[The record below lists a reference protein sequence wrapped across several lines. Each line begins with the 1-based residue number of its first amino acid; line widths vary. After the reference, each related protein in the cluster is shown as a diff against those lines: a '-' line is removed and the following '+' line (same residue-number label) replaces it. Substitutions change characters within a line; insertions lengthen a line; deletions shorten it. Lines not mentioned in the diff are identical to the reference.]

1 MDIFITFVLTI
12 LIFGVLVF
20 VHEFGHFIV
29 AIKSG
34 VHVDEFAFGFGP
46 KLFSKKWKGVTYRIN
61 SIPLGGYVKM
71 MGDMDGS
78 SFRRYSSKD
87 TDSKD
92 RKFVM
97 DLLSKKGLD
106 KPNSDYSKVMKF
118 VKSQKSKL
126 SDEDYLKLENYM
138 VSEFIPNHPKNFD
151 NKGFLPRFAILVAG
165 VVMNFV
171 LGSLLFYVMFFLTDF
186 TTDMTKVGDP
196 KFIGAEV
203 SSPPVIFTVYK
214 EEYKDLEGS
223 LLISVSDQKLLN
235 ESDFERQLTQN
246 YNKKVNVEIQNS
258 EGIFVREMI
267 LTGDGLYTNFDS
279 EVRDKVLLINVS
291 EDSSAE
297 KAGLVAGDILLTFD
311 GIDLK
316 DSDHLR
322 DLLNEYRGEEVTV
335 QYVSIQGEFKNTELI
350 LPNPE
355 NDEPILGAIPVNNS
369 AYYEDAIRLDYSN
382 NKLFSGVLHATNLVT
397 YNVTAMSSFI
407 GEAIQEKSVQ
417 PVFSKVNSIV
427 AIVDVTHYFVKVDS
441 FISILNL
448 VAMLSVILAFM
459 NILPIPLFDGG
470 HILFLFIEKIRGR
483 KISMEMQNKIGQV
496 VFVLLILLTIAIVL
510 KDILQFEWPK
520 RIVGTVSGIIK

>member
-1 MDIFITFVLTI
+1 MDIFITLVLTI

-46 KLFSKKWKGVTYRIN
+46 KVLSKKWKGVTYRIN

-87 TDSKD
+87 TDKKD
-92 RKFVM
+92 RQFVM
-97 DLLSKKGLD
+97 DLLATKNLD
-106 KPNSDYSKVMKF
+106 KPDSDYPKVLNF
-118 VKSQKSKL
+118 LKSQKSKL
-126 SDEDYLKLENYM
+126 SDKDYLKLENYM

-171 LGSLLFYVMFFLTDF
+171 LGSLLFYVMFLLTDF
-186 TTDMTKVGDP
+186 TIDMTKVGDP

-203 SSPPVIFTVYK
+203 SSPPVIFNVYK

-223 LLISVSDQKLLN
+223 LLLSISNQKLLN
-235 ESDFERQLTQN
+235 EGDFERLLDEN
-246 YNKKVNVEIQNS
+246 YNKKVSVEIQNS
-258 EGIFVREMI
+258 EGISDREMI
-267 LTGDGLYTNFDS
+267 LTGDGLYTNFDD

-297 KAGLVAGDILLTFD
+297 KAGLVVGDILLTLD

-322 DLLNEYRGEEVTV
+322 DLLNEYRGEEVTIEYINLEGV
-335 QYVSIQGEFKNTELI
+335 YKTTKLN
-350 LPNPE
+350 LPNPKD
-355 NDEPILGAIPVNNS
+355 DEPILGAIPVNNS
-369 AYYEDAIRLDYSN
+369 AYYENAIRLDYSN
-382 NKLFSGVLHATNLVT
+382 NKISSGVLHATNLVT
-397 YNVTAMSSFI
+397 YNITAMSSFI
-407 GEAIQEKSVQ
+407 GEAVQEKSVQ

-441 FISILNL
+441 FINILNL

-470 HILFLFIEKIRGR
+470 HVLFLIIEKLRGR
-483 KISMEMQNKIGQV
+483 KISMETQNKIGQV
-496 VFVLLILLTIAIVL
+496 VFILLILLTIAIVL

>member
-1 MDIFITFVLTI
+1 MDILITSVLTI

-46 KLFSKKWKGVTYRIN
+46 KVFSKKWKGVTYRIN

-78 SFRRYSSKD
+78 SFRRYTSKD
-87 TDSKD
+87 TVSKD

-97 DLLSKKGLD
+97 GLLSSKDLD
-106 KPNSDYSKVMKF
+106 KPNSDYSKVLNFIKT
-118 VKSQKSKL
+118 QKSKL
-126 SDEDYLKLENYM
+126 AEEDYLKLENYM

-151 NKGFLPRFAILVAG
+151 NKGFLPRFAILIAG
-165 VVMNFV
+165 VVMNFA
-171 LGSLLFYVMFFLTDF
+171 LGSLLFYIMFFMTDF

-203 SSPPVIFTVYK
+203 SSPPVIFNVYK
-214 EEYKDLEGS
+214 EEYKDIQGS
-223 LLISVSDQKLLN
+223 LLISISGQKLLN
-235 ESDFERQLTQN
+235 EDDFEKLVAQN
-246 YNKKVNVEIQNS
+246 YNKKVNVEIQNAD
-258 EGIFVREMI
+258 GISQREMI

-291 EDSSAE
+291 EDSPAE
-297 KAGLVAGDILLTFD
+297 KAGLQTGDILLEID
-311 GIDLK
+311 GIELK
-316 DSDHLR
+316 DADHLR
-322 DLLNEYRGEEVTV
+322 DLLDEYRGEKVTI
-335 QYVSIQGEFKNTELI
+335 QYVNLEGEYKTTNLEL
-350 LPNPE
+350 LNPE
-355 NDEPILGAIPVNNS
+355 KGEPILGAVPVNNV
-369 AYYEDAIRLDYSN
+369 AYYEDAIRLDYSG

-397 YNVTAMSSFI
+397 YNISAMSGFVK
-407 GEAIQEKSVQ
+407 EAIQEKSVQ

-441 FISILNL
+441 FMSILNL

-470 HILFLFIEKIRGR
+470 HIFFLIIEKIRGR

-496 VFVLLILLTIAIVL
+496 VFVLLIILTIAIVL

>member
-1 MDIFITFVLTI
+1 MDIFITLVLTI

-46 KLFSKKWKGVTYRIN
+46 KVLSRKWKGVTYRIN
-61 SIPLGGYVKM
+61 AIPLGGYVKM

-87 TDSKD
+87 TDKKD

-97 DLLSKKGLD
+97 DLLAEQGLD
-106 KPNSDYSKVMKF
+106 KPNSDYSKVLEF
-118 VKSQKSKL
+118 VKLQKSKL
-126 SDEDYLKLENYM
+126 PDEDYLKLENYM

-151 NKGFLPRFAILVAG
+151 NKGFLPRFAILIAG

-186 TTDMTKVGDP
+186 TIDMTKVGDP

-203 SSPPVIFTVYK
+203 SSPPVIFNVYK

-223 LLISVSDQKLLN
+223 LLLSISGEKLLDN
-235 ESDFERQLTQN
+235 DDFERLLSQN
-246 YNKKVNVEIQNS
+246 YNQRVNVEIQNS
-258 EGIFVREMI
+258 EGTSEREII
-267 LTGDGLYTNFDS
+267 LTGDGLYTNFDE
-279 EVRDKVLLINVS
+279 EVRDKVLLVNIS
-291 EDSSAE
+291 EDSSAQ

-322 DLLNEYRGEEVTV
+322 DLLDEYRGEEVTV
-335 QYVSIQGEFKNTELI
+335 QYINLDGEYKFTNLD

-355 NDEPILGAIPVNNS
+355 NDKPILGAIPVNNS
-369 AYYEDAIRLDYSN
+369 AYYEDAIRLDYSD

-397 YNVTAMSSFI
+397 YNITAMSSFI
-407 GEAIQEKSVQ
+407 GEAVQEKSIQ

-427 AIVDVTHYFVKVDS
+427 AIVDITHYFVKVDS
-441 FISILNL
+441 FINILNM

-470 HILFLFIEKIRGR
+470 HLLFLIIEKIRGK

-510 KDILQFEWPK
+510 KDVLQFEWPK